1 MVICIISISNVGGGL
16 CCLWGGN
23 AVADRA
29 PLEEARHGRVE
40 ETIQGGENNIELHI
54 LPKYRLSGL
63 FKVYIY
69 QRLYINAVNYFCLK
83 Y

>member
-40 ETIQGGENNIELHI
+40 ETIQGGENNVELPFI
-54 LPKYRLSGL
+54 QNIVFRGCSKSLLVRKA
-63 FKVYIY
+63 IY
-69 QRLYINAVNYFCLK
+69 
-83 Y
+83 

>member
-40 ETIQGGENNIELHI
+40 ETIQGGENN
-54 LPKYRLSGL
+54 
-63 FKVYIY
+63 V
-69 QRLYINAVNYFCLK
+69 
-83 Y
+83 